1 MPISAVPRTRP
12 GNTRTFFFILL
23 IGLLLMV
30 AWRVVYLLTD
40 WFWFIEVGYEN
51 VFKTTIMAEL
61 SASALFGILFFIIFY
76 LNFFLAVRLSSKL
89 VVIDRDEQFQV
100 PPVISDRIAAQKLLL
115 IISLILAFFAAQIG
129 LSQWE
134 NLLLFLNGLPFGIKD
149 PVFGNDIGFYAFSLP
164 LLKFVHG
171 FLMGTGIITLLA
183 TGVFYFLRRSFHFV
197 PPRTWRSSPAA
208 RVHMTAIAAGLFL
221 VGAFGA
227 WLELYQLLFIKRGVV
242 YGPGY
247 TDATTQ
253 VWVLQALIGA
263 YVLAAA
269 ALVVYIFRKDWRI
282 PAALILAIVLLT
294 AVGRGVYPSLVQ
306 KFKVI
311 PNEVVLEK
319 PYLDYN
325 IRFTRA
331 AYGIDSVEEREYA
344 AEESLTREDL
354 RRNEATIKNIRLWN
368 HGPLLSTYSQ
378 LQEIRTYYKFGD
390 VDNDRYVV
398 DGEYRQTMLS
408 PREMSYEALPSRS
421 WVNEHLTYTHG
432 YGAVLSPVNRIT
444 QEGLPE
450 FFIKD
455 IPPLS
460 SVSVNITRPQI
471 YFGEKSN
478 EYVFVGTKRPEFDY
492 PVGDKNVYASYEGS
506 GGVTLSFWKKLLFAA
521 RFGSF
526 TILFSNEI
534 GPESRVMF
542 NRQIRDRL
550 LLIAPFLR
558 ADYDPYLVI
567 TEAGR
572 LVWIIDGYT
581 VTDKYPYSEPTGRL
595 GNYIRNSVKATV
607 DAYDGTVK
615 LYISDPADPII
626 QTYNRIFPGAFLKL
640 EEMPADLLAHIRYP
654 HGLFAVQAH
663 MYRAYHM
670 QDPQVFY
677 NKEDLWSIPGGQQGG
692 QGQEQEMEPYYTI
705 MRLPGQKQ
713 EEYILLLPFTP
724 SQRDNMSAWMAARCD
739 AANYGKLIVYVFP
752 KQRLVYG
759 PRQIDARI
767 DQDTEISKQL
777 SLWSQRGSQVIR
789 GSMLAIPIEKSILY
803 VGSLYLAAE
812 KGRLPELK
820 RVLVAY
826 GNSIAM
832 EETLEQSLQKIF
844 GGQFVREKA
853 ARKGKEQV
861 SAAVRKSDR
870 DLAIE
875 ALSHYRKAQEY
886 LKQGNWGAYGDEMNR
901 MAEILQSVEKK

>member
-51 VFKTTIMAEL
+51 VFKTTIMAEF
-61 SASALFGILFFIIFY
+61 SASALFGILFFVIFY
-76 LNFFLAVRLSSKL
+76 LNLFLAVRLSSKL
-89 VVIDRDEQFQV
+89 IVIDRDEQFQV

-149 PVFGNDIGFYAFSLP
+149 PIFGNDIGFYAFSLP
-164 LLKFVHG
+164 LLKFVQG

-197 PPRTWRSSPAA
+197 PPRTWKSSPAA
-208 RVHMTAIAAGLFL
+208 RVHMTALAAGLFL

-853 ARKGKEQV
+853 VRKGKEQV

>member
-76 LNFFLAVRLSSKL
+76 LNLFLAVRLSSKL